1 MEAMDEIGVN
11 LGLKKENEWNKKTK
25 EEKDETL
32 KRMEQ
37 RILKLFDSDKI

>member
-11 LGLKKENEWNKKTK
+11 LGLKKENEWNKKAK

-37 RILKLFDSDKI
+37 KNIKII